1 MTAVSIRDLTVTYSE
16 KPVLWDIDLDWSMG
30 ALTAVVG
37 PNGAGKSTLV
47 KAALGLIPVAAGTA
61 LFLGQ
66 PLDQARGKVA
76 YVPQRSAVDWDFPTD
91 VLDVTLMGTY
101 GSLGWFRRPGGAE
114 RSRAMAALEQV
125 GMADLAHRQ
134 INELSGGQQQR
145 TFLARALV
153 QGADVTI
160 LDEPFTGVDAV
171 TEQKMIEVFRS
182 LRDAGK
188 AVIAVH
194 HDLDSVPTIFDE
206 VTLLNTRLI
215 AHGPV
220 DEVFSEPHLRATY
233 GGTLAQIARRESDL

>member
-47 KAALGLIPVAAGTA
+47 KATLGLVPVAAGTA
-61 LFLGQ
+61 LFLDQ

-101 GSLGWFRRPGGAE
+101 GSLGWFRRPGDGE

-220 DEVFSEPHLRATY
+220 AEVFVEEHLRATY
-233 GGTLAQIARRESDL
+233 GGTLAHIARREKDL

>member
-101 GSLGWFRRPGGAE
+101 GALGWFRRPGGGE

-153 QGADVTI
+153 QGAEVTI

-194 HDLDSVPTIFDE
+194 HDLDSVPMIFDE